1 MKFRAALKRINSRI
15 NEKVRRKTWEKGW
28 SIQIEDTLIL
38 FTNTKEHIEVSNFRL
53 SVQDMLA
60 DDWIVVS
67 EKEDLEVVPD
77 PGAKYQRYDI
87 ERVEVLNNES

>member
-1 MKFRAALKRINSRI
+1 
-15 NEKVRRKTWEKGW
+15 
-28 SIQIEDTLIL
+28 
-38 FTNTKEHIEVSNFRL
+38 
-53 SVQDMLA
+53 MLA

-87 ERVEVLNNES
+87 ERVEVCSTTQQVF